1 MAMLFDKGLFD
12 YEDKI
17 CKIWPKFGK
26 HGKEDIEISNVLRHE
41 SGLAH
46 FSKSI
51 PTIKEAWPENIKLNK
66 IGEFIEEEKQHFPS
80 NSKTEYHALSRGL
93 ILNEVVRRI
102 DPKVCK
108 FILNF
113 SLLL

>member
-1 MAMLFDKGLFD
+1 MAMLYDKGLFE

-26 HGKEDIEISNVLRHE
+26 HGKDDIKICDVLRHE

-51 PTIKEAWPENIKLNK
+51 PTIKDAWPENIKLNK
-66 IGEFIEEEKQHFPS
+66 IGTPVKIDLEKSRIPSKRLFRHSTLMPKSSEKLEMKIFPIG
-80 NSKTEYHALSRGL
+80 K
-93 ILNEVVRRI
+93 
-102 DPKVCK
+102 
-108 FILNF
+108 
-113 SLLL
+113 